1 MRTLLAFFLLLMF
14 IGFIQNQ
21 PQITSQ
27 PSLISVN
34 RQASSSSN
42 NQPRTVSASSSS
54 CTPFLIKAQRRTT
67 GSQSSSGGGQS
78 TTVIDIVPSNPST
91 YSDALNAASPSQKP
105 SPIYNQGLYNYQ
117 QANSLFQELRILK
130 NNCLDS
136 PSVIKNMALRLHNS
150 TTYMT
155 ANQYFISF
163 ANSQNGPL
171 QTQLFT
177 AIQNPDCTW
186 SFKSKFGRFVSLNT
200 DLTYLVTV
208 NSIGIK
214 ERFYMERKDGYVYV
228 QSAISYRYYIN
239 AVNSV
244 GLFEMN
250 RASRFVM
257 EVWPELDAG
266 WN

>member
-1 MRTLLAFFLLLMF
+1 MRTLLALLLLINTF
-14 IGFIQNQ
+14 VLIHNQ
-21 PQITSQ
+21 PQIPGQ
-27 PSLISVN
+27 PSLVSVN
-34 RQASSSSN
+34 RQAASNNN
-42 NQPRTVSASSSS
+42 NQPNTVSASASS
-54 CTPFLIKAQRRTT
+54 CTLFIIKARNGNTNN
-67 GSQSSSGGGQS
+67 QSPSNGGASSL
-78 TTVIDIVPSNPST
+78 VIDIVPSNPLT
-91 YSDALNAASPSQKP
+91 YSDALNSANPSQKP
-105 SPIYNQGLYNYQ
+105 SPIHNQGLYSYQ
-117 QANSLFQELRILK
+117 QANTLFQELRTLR

-136 PSVIKNMALRLHNS
+136 ASVIKNMALRLHDS

-163 ANSQNGPL
+163 ANGNEGPL
-171 QTQLFT
+171 QSQLFT

-186 SFKSKFGRFVSLNT
+186 SFKSKYGRYVSLNT

-208 NSIGIK
+208 NQIGMK
-214 ERFYMERKDGYVYV
+214 ERFYMERKGRFVYV
-228 QSAISYRYYIN
+228 QSALSYRYYIN

-257 EVWPELDAG
+257 EVWPELSAG